1 MRLLKSEILKIIMKK
16 FFLTFSVAMLILLP
30 LTANAQL
37 GGALGNL
44 DKAVKPT
51 GLSNDLAGS
60 IGTIIKAVLGLV
72 GTIFLVLTIYAG
84 ILWMTAAGKEEQIEK
99 AKNIIRAT
107 VIGLAIVMSAYAI
120 TFFVTSRLGGASSG
134 GVGGG
139 EFGSSAPCS
148 SIVNIDVC
156 QNSGGCIWLN
166 QQQTCADRVQ

>member
-107 VIGLAIVMSAYAI
+107 VIGL
-120 TFFVTSRLGGASSG
+120 
-134 GVGGG
+134 
-139 EFGSSAPCS
+139 
-148 SIVNIDVC
+148 
-156 QNSGGCIWLN
+156 
-166 QQQTCADRVQ
+166 